1 MMERGTDARD
11 ELHRVPPDPELVKT
25 YWQWWHEVIMW
36 PAAPRTFRTFWEK
49 VEASTVLDLWCTHS
63 SFERKWLHA
72 LLYHLGQMWS
82 GGRKRMDLDEDI
94 LRGVCVLDLIVQG
107 LLPAENAQGHPVEN
121 WERSALIRRADTYL
135 EQQRPSG
142 SMHAHFIEVLNRSS
156 NLTSEMYRRDIR
168 AHLSR

>member
-1 MMERGTDARD
+1 
-11 ELHRVPPDPELVKT
+11 
-25 YWQWWHEVIMW
+25 
-36 PAAPRTFRTFWEK
+36 
-49 VEASTVLDLWCTHS
+49 
-63 SFERKWLHA
+63 
-72 LLYHLGQMWS
+72 
-82 GGRKRMDLDEDI
+82 MDLDEDI

-107 LLPAENAQGHPVEN
+107 LLPAENAQGHPVDHWEWSLKVLKEFFPEECSDPN